1 MASHAHQLGEYRDEI
16 ARIVARELR
25 KLDEFRSNLR
35 ELLKAAYIS
44 PEDAVLVE
52 RAIAAA
58 DAAQG
63 LLQELENSAHQGDA
77 TRAFNQIIK
86 LAGFAFRSSVA
97 ARTAL
102 VRHTPTLAGFPQV
115 LDPGQNH
122 QRAQGEHIIDY
133 ARNAYL
139 QFQESRSG
147 SPRVLIDHPALKA
160 SADSITSIVWPQ
172 SRTDGSVLFSS
183 AIGAIG
189 SLIDYIVLR
198 SRESN
203 ATNLVA
209 SRCWFEIR
217 QYAGERYPG
226 EFAPVDECDT
236 ETVLEA
242 IENPQICGIVLE
254 PMANYP
260 EMPVIDLGCILEKL
274 RSATYARPKI
284 VVFDVVHTPDLDI
297 LGRWF
302 AGAVPRNLCV
312 ALVISGV
319 KYLQAGWDISKSGL
333 AVLRYNPS
341 DLTFDGQTMYEK
353 LIDIRS
359 VSGRAPSVE
368 EAYLA
373 DIETPGSFRSRMA
386 RYDDNTRYFAA
397 RLDAWMRSRGL
408 GHVSS
413 PWLPDHPGHAAA
425 MRDYGTGGRM
435 LFLFFDP
442 QRIDEC
448 RLGILFKDLA
458 TAAESEGISL
468 IAAPSFG
475 LAPPHLHIVIRP
487 ELPTTLRVST
497 GSTDRSTVDRLLQ
510 FFCRYLEQYA
520 SGSAQPQ
527 PK

>member
-1 MASHAHQLGEYRDEI
+1 MTGSCEGFDLTDQQVSVYRGEI
-16 ARIVARELR
+16 SGIVARELG
-25 KLDEFRSNLR
+25 KLDAFRSRLEHSLEAPYASR
-35 ELLKAAYIS
+35 EDRTLIARALAA
-44 PEDAVLVE
+44 VG
-52 RAIAAA
+52 
-58 DAAQG
+58 AAQESLG
-63 LLQELENSAHQGDA
+63 ELKRFALQDDS
-77 TRAFNQIIK
+77 TRAFNETIK

-122 QRAQGEHIIDY
+122 HLIQGNHIIDY
-133 ARNAYL
+133 ARNAYH

-147 SPRVLIDHPALKA
+147 SPRLLIDHPALKE
-160 SADSITSIVWPQ
+160 SADSITRIVCDRQPA
-172 SRTDGSVLFSS
+172 DGSVLFSS

-198 SRESN
+198 SRAGN

-209 SRCWFEIR
+209 TRCWFEIR
-217 QYAGERYPG
+217 QYVAERYPAD
-226 EFAPVDECDT
+226 FAQVDECDT
-236 ETVLEA
+236 EAILAA
-242 IENPQICGIVLE
+242 IENPAVCGIVLE

-260 EMPVIDLGCILEKL
+260 EMPVIDLGRVAEKL
-274 RSATYARPKI
+274 RSTTYQQPKI
-284 VVFDVVHTPDLDI
+284 VVFDVVHTPELDI

-302 AGAVPRNLCV
+302 ADAVPPNLCV

-333 AVLRYNPS
+333 AVLRYNPP
-341 DLTFDGQTMYEK
+341 DLTYEGQTMYEK

-373 DIETPGSFRSRMA
+373 DIETQASFRSRMA
-386 RYDDNTRYFAA
+386 RYDANTRYFAE
-397 RLDAWMRSRGL
+397 RLDTWMRNHKL

-413 PWLPDHPGHAAA
+413 PWLPHHPGHGTA

-442 QRIDEC
+442 QRIGAE
-448 RLGILFKDLA
+448 RLGQLFRDLA
-458 TAAESEGISL
+458 TAAGEEGISL
-468 IAAPSFG
+468 VAAPSFG
-475 LAPPHLHIVIRP
+475 LAPPHIHIVIRP

-497 GSTDRSTVDRLLQ
+497 GSTDRTTLERLLQ
-510 FFCRYLEQYA
+510 FFCRYLEAYA
-520 SGSAQPQ
+520 A
-527 PK
+527 